1 MVQLL
6 VISRCIC
13 SVVADDQGESQ
24 AILSLYKKAID
35 FMDVTRLKSDV

>member
-13 SVVADDQGESQ
+13 SGVVDDQGGTQ
-24 AILSLYKKAID
+24 ATLSLYEKAID
-35 FMDVTRLKSDV
+35 LIDVTRLKSDV